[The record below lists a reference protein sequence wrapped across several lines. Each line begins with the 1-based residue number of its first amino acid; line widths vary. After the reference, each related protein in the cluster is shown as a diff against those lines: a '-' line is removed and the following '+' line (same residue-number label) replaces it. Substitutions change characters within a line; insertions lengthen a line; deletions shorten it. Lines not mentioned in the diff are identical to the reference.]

1 MFIVIFEFA
10 LMECSQAPPFASDGQ
25 PEAKGGTTV
34 HCHSV
39 SRMLKAFYYSEVCIK
54 KKYET
59 PQTLFP

>member
-34 HCHSV
+34 DCHCV
-39 SRMLKAFYYSEVCIK
+39 RGMLKGFCYSEVCIK